1 MAEAAR
7 LICASAALAEGGK
20 GVRFEVETGGEALP
34 AFAVRHGG
42 KVRAYVNRCAHI
54 GVELDWMPGEFFDDS
69 GLYLICAT
77 HGAIYLPD
85 SGQCVAGPCRGA
97 RLTPL
102 AVSEQDGN
110 VYLKQDKQD
119 A

>member
-7 LICASAALAEGGK
+7 LICASADLAEGGK
-20 GVRFEVETGGEALP
+20 GVRFEIEEGGGKQP

-42 KVRAYVNRCAHI
+42 KVHAYVNRCAHI

-85 SGQCVAGPCRGA
+85 SGKCVGGPCRGA
-97 RLTPL
+97 GLTPL
-102 AVSEQDGN
+102 AVSEQDGG
-110 VYLKQDKQD
+110 VYLKQDKWN